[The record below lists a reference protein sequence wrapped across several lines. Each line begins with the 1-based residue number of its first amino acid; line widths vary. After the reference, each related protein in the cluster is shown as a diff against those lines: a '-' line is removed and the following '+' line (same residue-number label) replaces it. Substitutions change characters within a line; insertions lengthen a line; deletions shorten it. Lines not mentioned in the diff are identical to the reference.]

1 MKNKKLTVSTIALVA
16 LLSAAPAQAWDW
28 FSSWFG
34 TGAVINDIDAP
45 TKTVLGPGGGG
56 GDPGIDPN

>member
-1 MKNKKLTVSTIALVA
+1 MKNKKLTLSTIALVA

-34 TGAVINDIDAP
+34 TGVSTSSDNSTLTTA
-45 TKTVLGPGGGG
+45 GGGAG
-56 GDPGIDPN
+56 GGHPGVDPN